1 MKQSLY
7 NNYFDVDVFDNVIVV
22 VPVWVSVNISVVKF
36 HAVLALCGFIHICEI
51 YKPFLRWLKTIFE
64 I

>member
-1 MKQSLY
+1 VKQSLY
-7 NNYFDVDVFDNVIVV
+7 NNCFDVVFDYLIVV